1 MTDITK
7 ALAPLVAP
15 RILYNIMMKTLAL
28 IGIAALVLFVGYT
41 QWEYFDSLTE
51 KQRLIATS
59 NFPIVGEP
67 APDFLLPS
75 LDEGSESLG
84 NYVGRPLIIDFW
96 TTWCGICK
104 KEFPLFE
111 EFHRAYGEQI
121 PLLVICSGASQE
133 EAVALIEEG
142 GYTFPVLYDDGKS
155 IARAYQP
162 QEENIKR
169 EITAFP
175 FTVFIDASGTVVYA
189 KAGIFT
195 NMDELLQLL
204 RKLEFPLD

>member
-1 MTDITK
+1 M
-7 ALAPLVAP
+7 L
-15 RILYNIMMKTLAL
+15 KTLAL
-28 IGIAALVLFVGYT
+28 IGITVVVLFVGYT
-41 QWEYFDSLTE
+41 QWTYLDSLTE

-59 NFPIVGEP
+59 SFPIVGEP
-67 APDFLLPS
+67 APDFSLPS
-75 LDEGSESLG
+75 LDGGSESLG
-84 NYVGRPLIIDFW
+84 NYAGRPLVIDFW

-104 KEFPLFE
+104 SEFPLFE
-111 EFHRAYGEQI
+111 EFHRAYGERV
-121 PLLVICSGASQE
+121 PLLTICSGTSQAD
-133 EAVALIEEG
+133 AVALIEEG

-162 QEENIKR
+162 QEESVKR

-195 NMDELLQLL
+195 NTDELLQLL

>member
-1 MTDITK
+1 
-7 ALAPLVAP
+7 
-15 RILYNIMMKTLAL
+15 MMKTLAW
-28 IGIAALVLFVGYT
+28 IGIAVLVLFVGYT
-41 QWEYFDSLTE
+41 QWEYLDSLSE

-59 NFPIVGEP
+59 SFPIVGEA
-67 APDFLLPS
+67 APDFSLPLLDGGSKS
-75 LDEGSESLG
+75 LSDYL
-84 NYVGRPLIIDFW
+84 GRPLIIDFW

-104 KEFPLFE
+104 SEFPLFE
-111 EFHRAYGEQI
+111 EFHHAYGEQI
-121 PLLVICSGASQE
+121 PLLTMCSGTSQE
-133 EAVALIEEG
+133 DAIALIKEG

-162 QEENIKR
+162 QEESVKR

-195 NMDELLQLL
+195 SMDELLQLL

>member
-1 MTDITK
+1 
-7 ALAPLVAP
+7 
-15 RILYNIMMKTLAL
+15 MMKTLAL
-28 IGIAALVLFVGYT
+28 IGIAVLVLFVGYT
-41 QWEYFDSLTE
+41 QWTYFDSLTE

-59 NFPIVGEP
+59 NFPIVGET
-67 APDFLLPS
+67 APGFSLPS
-75 LDEGSESLG
+75 LDGGSKSLD
-84 NYVGRPLIIDFW
+84 NYAGRPLVIDFW

-104 KEFPLFE
+104 EEFPIFE
-111 EFHRAYGEQI
+111 EFHRAYGERI
-121 PLLVICSGASQE
+121 PLLAICSGTSQE
-133 EAVALIEEG
+133 DAVTLIEEG
-142 GYTFPVLYDDGKS
+142 GYTFPVPYDDGKS

-162 QEENIKR
+162 QEESVKR

-195 NMDELLQLL
+195 SMDELLQLL

>member
-1 MTDITK
+1 
-7 ALAPLVAP
+7 
-15 RILYNIMMKTLAL
+15 MMKTLAL

-59 NFPIVGEP
+59 NFPIVGES
-67 APDFLLPS
+67 APDFSLPS
-75 LDEGSESLG
+75 LNGGSKSLG
-84 NYVGRPLIIDFW
+84 NYAGRPLVIDFW
-96 TTWCGICK
+96 TTWCVICK
-104 KEFPLFE
+104 EEFPLFE
-111 EFHRAYGEQI
+111 EFHHAYGERI
-121 PLLVICSGASQE
+121 PLLAICSGTSQE
-133 EAVALIEEG
+133 DAIALIEEG

-162 QEENIKR
+162 QEESVKR

-195 NMDELLQLL
+195 SMDELLQLL

>member
-1 MTDITK
+1 
-7 ALAPLVAP
+7 
-15 RILYNIMMKTLAL
+15 MMKTLAL

-59 NFPIVGEP
+59 NFPIVGES
-67 APDFLLPS
+67 APDFSLPS
-75 LDEGSESLG
+75 LNGGSKSLG
-84 NYVGRPLIIDFW
+84 SYAGRPLVIDFW
-96 TTWCGICK
+96 TTWCVICK

-111 EFHRAYGEQI
+111 EFHHAYGERI
-121 PLLVICSGASQE
+121 PLLAICSGTSQE
-133 EAVALIEEG
+133 DAIALIEEG

-162 QEENIKR
+162 QEESVKR

-195 NMDELLQLL
+195 SMDELLQLL

>member
-1 MTDITK
+1 
-7 ALAPLVAP
+7 
-15 RILYNIMMKTLAL
+15 MMKTLAL

-67 APDFLLPS
+67 APDFSLPS
-75 LDEGSESLG
+75 LDGGSKSLG
-84 NYVGRPLIIDFW
+84 DYASRPLVIDFW

-104 KEFPLFE
+104 SEFPLFE
-111 EFHRAYGEQI
+111 EFHRAYGERV
-121 PLLVICSGASQE
+121 PLLTICSGTSRE
-133 EAVALIEEG
+133 DAVEIIKEG

-155 IARAYQP
+155 IARTYQP
-162 QEENIKR
+162 QEESVKR

-175 FTVFIDASGTVVYA
+175 FTVFIDARGTVVYA

-195 NMDELLQLL
+195 SMDELLQLL
-204 RKLEFPLD
+204 QKLEFPLD

>member
-1 MTDITK
+1 
-7 ALAPLVAP
+7 
-15 RILYNIMMKTLAL
+15 MMKTLAL

-41 QWEYFDSLTE
+41 RWEYFDSLTE

-59 NFPIVGEP
+59 NFPIVGET
-67 APDFLLPS
+67 APDFSLPS
-75 LDEGSESLG
+75 LDGGSESLG
-84 NYVGRPLIIDFW
+84 SYAGRPLVIDFW

-104 KEFPLFE
+104 EEFPIFE
-111 EFHRAYGEQI
+111 EFHHAYGERI
-121 PLLVICSGASQE
+121 PLLAICSGTSQE
-133 EAVALIEEG
+133 DAIALIEEG

-162 QEENIKR
+162 QEESVKR
-169 EITAFP
+169 EITVFP

-204 RKLEFPLD
+204 QKLEFPLD

>member
-1 MTDITK
+1 
-7 ALAPLVAP
+7 
-15 RILYNIMMKTLAL
+15 MKTLAL
-28 IGIAALVLFVGYT
+28 IGIAALVLFVGHT

-67 APDFLLPS
+67 APDFSLPS
-75 LDEGSESLG
+75 LDGGSESLG
-84 NYVGRPLIIDFW
+84 NYAGRPLVIDFW

-104 KEFPLFE
+104 EEFPIFE
-111 EFHRAYGEQI
+111 EFHHAYGERI
-121 PLLVICSGASQE
+121 PLLAICSGTSQE
-133 EAVALIEEG
+133 DAAALIEEG

-162 QEENIKR
+162 QEESVKR

-195 NMDELLQLL
+195 SMDELLQLL

>member
-1 MTDITK
+1 M
-7 ALAPLVAP
+7 P
-15 RILYNIMMKTLAL
+15 RILYGIMMKTLAL

-67 APDFLLPS
+67 APDFSLPS
-75 LDEGSESLG
+75 LDGGSESLG
-84 NYVGRPLIIDFW
+84 SYAGRPLVIDFW

-104 KEFPLFE
+104 EEFPIFE
-111 EFHRAYGEQI
+111 EFHRAYGERI
-121 PLLVICSGASQE
+121 PLLAICSGTSQE
-133 EAVALIEEG
+133 DAAALIEEG
-142 GYTFPVLYDDGKS
+142 GYTFPVLYDHGKS

-162 QEENIKR
+162 QEESVKR

-195 NMDELLQLL
+195 SMDELLQLL